1 MKFRFLG
8 IALALVTT
16 QAAFAWNELG
26 HMVAASI
33 AYGRLAPSVKTECDR
48 LLAIGGNG
56 KAQTFIDAG
65 PWADDVRR
73 ERPETGPWHYINY
86 HFRTDGKATEL
97 QPEPENVE
105 VAIAQQLNILKDHSQ
120 SDATRADALR
130 FIIHFVGDAHQP
142 LHAVARDTDEHPSG
156 DKGGNDFLIT
166 APEGLTPKPKNLHSL
181 WDAGCGLFA
190 GRRSTRP
197 LSATK
202 LAEVNIFAE
211 QLVGNYRA
219 VVIEAAKDL
228 NPHTWTQE
236 GLALA
241 KAQVYGLSENA
252 TPDES
257 YLNKGRE
264 IAGKRIV
271 LAGLR
276 LSSLLNKA
284 LGS

>member
-1 MKFRFLG
+1 M
-8 IALALVTT
+8 
-16 QAAFAWNELG
+16 
-26 HMVAASI
+26 
-33 AYGRLAPSVKTECDR
+33 
-48 LLAIGGNG
+48 
-56 KAQTFIDAG
+56 
-65 PWADDVRR
+65 
-73 ERPETGPWHYINY
+73 
-86 HFRTDGKATEL
+86 
-97 QPEPENVE
+97 
-105 VAIAQQLNILKDHSQ
+105 
-120 SDATRADALR
+120 
-130 FIIHFVGDAHQP
+130 
-142 LHAVARDTDEHPSG
+142 
-156 DKGGNDFLIT
+156 
-166 APEGLTPKPKNLHSL
+166 
-181 WDAGCGLFA
+181 
-190 GRRSTRP
+190 
-197 LSATK
+197 
-202 LAEVNIFAE
+202 NIFAE